1 MREPRTVAVYFKDM
15 LDATEKALSF
25 TAGLDSDRFFEN
37 EEKVLA
43 VTRLLEIIGEAAKNV
58 PDTVRAG
65 HPDVPWRKITGTR
78 DRLIHAY
85 FQVDADQVW
94 STVENDLPVLRSSL
108 RRILDEERAG

>member
-1 MREPRTVAVYFKDM
+1 MRGPRTVAVYIEDM

-25 TAGLDSDRFFEN
+25 TNGLDRDRFLEN

-65 HPDVPWRKITGTR
+65 HPDIPWRKITGTR

-94 STVENDLPVLRSSL
+94 RTVEEDLPPLRTSL
-108 RRILDEERAG
+108 QRILDDEQAG